1 LTRFVL
7 AHLSDPHLTPPPLP
21 MTVGNVLSKRFLS
34 RLSWARKRR
43 FEHRP
48 QVLNAIVADLLAHKP
63 DHVAITGDLTNF
75 AAPEEFLAARG
86 WLQSLGSAQDVT
98 VIPGNHDALIDLP
111 PAQGLGQWA
120 DFLSDTPAELTFP
133 TMRVRGA
140 VAIIGVCSAI
150 PTPPGSAAGR
160 VGADQRD
167 RLLTAL
173 TELGREGL
181 FRIVLIHHPPADGLV
196 KARKRLLDAA
206 EFRAVI
212 QAAGAELVLHGHGH
226 EPAVSSLPGPAEP
239 IPCLGA
245 PSASA
250 IAGGKHAAARWRRIE
265 IEDPGGEAR
274 VTVVE
279 RGLGEDG
286 TTVRELGAYRL
297 AGPRPAPRRAPNE

>member
-7 AHLSDPHLTPPPLP
+7 AHLSDPHLAPPPLP
-21 MTVGNVLSKRFLS
+21 MTAGNVLSKRLLS

-48 QVLNAIVADLLAHKP
+48 QVLDAIVADLVAHKP

-75 AAPEEFLAARG
+75 AAPEEFAAARA
-86 WLQSLGSAQDVT
+86 WLQGLGSSEDVT
-98 VIPGNHDALIDLP
+98 VIPGNHDALVDLP
-111 PAQGLGQWA
+111 PVQGLLQWA
-120 DFLSDTPAELTFP
+120 DFLTDTPAEVAFP
-133 TMRVRGA
+133 AIRVRGP
-140 VAIIGVCSAI
+140 VALIGVCSAI

-160 VGADQRD
+160 VGAHQRE

-173 TELGREGL
+173 TDLGREGL
-181 FRIVLIHHPPADGLV
+181 FRVVLIHHPPADGLV
-196 KARKRLLDAA
+196 KKRKSLLDAA
-206 EFRAVI
+206 EFRQVI

-226 EPAVSSLPGPAEP
+226 EPAVSSLPGPREP

-250 IAGGKHAAARWRRIE
+250 VAGGRHAAARWRRIE

-286 TTVRELGAYRL
+286 ATVRELGTYRL
-297 AGPRPAPRRAPNE
+297 AGPRPAPR